1 MNGLNILPGYERLP
15 GFSYKKSKFNS
26 KSLAHNCPCPVPEKF
41 IACHHLME
49 IAARLAKENLKTRFR
64 SLQTKNPTRLLTDG
78 IFNFTD
84 KNLSHCFIYERC
96 CFA

>member
-26 KSLAHNCPCPVPEKF
+26 KKFSAQLSVPVPEKF

-49 IAARLAKENLKTRFR
+49 IAARLANENLKTRFR
-64 SLQTKNPTRLLTDG
+64 
-78 IFNFTD
+78 
-84 KNLSHCFIYERC
+84 
-96 CFA
+96 